1 MADANIVY
9 QQEETCGILWVN
21 LVNSPC
27 TFRCESPLLPN
38 VGFHRTVRL
47 GMNEHN
53 VHILKLAIRKPLEI
67 YIGWAA
73 RPQPHPPKPPGSQ
86 PPTPSS
92 HCPSAFRATIDRM
105 LLLRSLQLTEIPDM
119 LLCIH
124 YVFSGM
130 SRSHC
135 YVHV

>member
-73 RPQPHPPKPPGSQ
+73 RPQPPPPEATREPATNAFVTLPERLPGN
-86 PPTPSS
+86 
-92 HCPSAFRATIDRM
+92 HR
-105 LLLRSLQLTEIPDM
+105 
-119 LLCIH
+119 
-124 YVFSGM
+124 
-130 SRSHC
+130 
-135 YVHV
+135 